1 MAEVYVIE
9 VWEDLTIERYDAF
22 DIMCVRACVFG
33 GAGVREC
40 LCV

>member
-22 DIMCVRACVFG
+22 DIMCVRACVRARVCVWGGG
-33 GAGVREC
+33 GA
-40 LCV
+40 